1 MTTIGYLIDGLVR
14 MHERARGRRLLLEM
28 DARLLKD
35 IGLSQAVAEAEA
47 AKPWW
52 RG

>member
-1 MTTIGYLIDGLVR
+1 MLATWHQRIV
-14 MHERARGRRLLLEM
+14 GRRLLLEM

-35 IGLSQAVAEAEA
+35 IGLNPGAAAEEA
-47 AKPWW
+47 AKPCW

>member
-1 MTTIGYLIDGLVR
+1 MTTIATLIAGLVR

-35 IGLSQAVAEAEA
+35 IGLTHCDVEVEAI
-47 AKPWW
+47 KPWW
-52 RG
+52 RT

>member
-1 MTTIGYLIDGLVR
+1 MTTIASLIAGLVR

-35 IGLSQAVAEAEA
+35 IGLTHFDAEAEA
-47 AKPWW
+47 IKPWW
-52 RG
+52 RS

>member
-1 MTTIGYLIDGLVR
+1 MTTIGSLIAGLAR

-28 DARLLKD
+28 DARMLKD
-35 IGLSQAVAEAEA
+35 IGITRAELEAEA

-52 RG
+52 RA

>member
-1 MTTIGYLIDGLVR
+1 MTTIGFLIDGLVR
-14 MHERARGRRLLLEM
+14 IQERARGRRLLLEM

-35 IGLSQAVAEAEA
+35 IGLTEAIAEAEA

-52 RG
+52 RH